1 MRSDRLKEELARAKL
16 KAAEW
21 QAKVKDLERRIT
33 LQENLEIVQAVR
45 SVSATPEELRKIL
58 AQLTNMR
65 DAPAEDGTGGQE
77 RADSEKPLRT
87 EGENPAQAEEQKETD
102 HQNPIG
108 EEGKTE

>member
-33 LQENLEIVQAVR
+33 LQENMEIVQAVR
-45 SVSATPEELRKIL
+45 SISATPEELRKIL

-65 DAPAEDGTGGQE
+65 EPPAGNSTGGHE
-77 RADSEKPLRT
+77 RADSEKPAQT
-87 EGENPAQAEEQKETD
+87 GGETPAQAEEQKETE

-108 EEGKTE
+108 EEGKAE

>member
-21 QAKVKDLERRIT
+21 QAKVKDLERRIIE
-33 LQENLEIVQAVR
+33 QENLEIVQAVR

-65 DAPAEDGTGGQE
+65 DAPAENGAGGQE
-77 RADSEKPLRT
+77 RADSEKPVRT
-87 EGENPAQAEEQKETD
+87 EGETPAQDGGQKETD
-102 HQNPIG
+102 QQNPIG
-108 EEGKTE
+108 EEGKAE

>member
-33 LQENLEIVQAVR
+33 LQENMEIVQAVR
-45 SVSATPEELRKIL
+45 SISATPEELRKIL
-58 AQLTNMR
+58 AQLTDMR
-65 DAPAEDGTGGQE
+65 EPPAGNSTGGHE
-77 RADSEKPLRT
+77 RADSEKPVRT
-87 EGENPAQAEEQKETD
+87 EGETPEQAGGQKETE

-108 EEGKTE
+108 EEGKAE

>member
-21 QAKVKDLERRIT
+21 QAKVKDLERRIVE
-33 LQENLEIVQAVR
+33 QENMEIVQAVR

-58 AQLTNMR
+58 AQLTNMKEL
-65 DAPAEDGTGGQE
+65 PAENGTGGQE
-77 RADSEKPLRT
+77 REDSGKPVRT
-87 EGENPAQAEEQKETD
+87 EGETPAQAGGQKETE

-108 EEGKTE
+108 EEGKVE

>member
-33 LQENLEIVQAVR
+33 EQENLEIVQAVR
-45 SVSATPEELRKIL
+45 SISDTPEELRKIL
-58 AQLTNMR
+58 AQLADMR
-65 DAPAEDGTGGQE
+65 GLPAENGTGGHE
-77 RADSEKPLRT
+77 RADSEKPAQT
-87 EGENPAQAEEQKETD
+87 GGETPAQAGGQKETD

-108 EEGKTE
+108 EEGKAE

>member
-65 DAPAEDGTGGQE
+65 DAPAENGTGGQ
-77 RADSEKPLRT
+77 
-87 EGENPAQAEEQKETD
+87 GQAAKSRCGQK
-102 HQNPIG
+102 
-108 EEGKTE
+108 GKTRHRPGSKKKRIIRIR

>member
-21 QAKVKDLERRIT
+21 QAKVKDLERRIIE
-33 LQENLEIVQAVR
+33 QENMEIVQAVR

-65 DAPAEDGTGGQE
+65 ELPAENGTGGQDRE
-77 RADSEKPLRT
+77 DSEKPVQT
-87 EGENPAQAEEQKETD
+87 EGENPAQVGEQRETD

-108 EEGKTE
+108 EEGKAE

>member
-33 LQENLEIVQAVR
+33 LQENMEIVQAVR
-45 SVSATPEELRKIL
+45 SISATPEELRKIL

-65 DAPAEDGTGGQE
+65 EPPAENSTGGQE
-77 RADSEKPLRT
+77 RADSEKPVRT
-87 EGENPAQAEEQKETD
+87 EGDPPEQTGGQKETD

-108 EEGKTE
+108 EEGKAE